1 MTTARELDQHPATP
15 VVHLSRRAALEAER
29 AAARKPARR
38 ARTAQA
44 TPTPPAQATTAP
56 SAQAT
61 PAPRTTDSTAR
72 VARVDAPA
80 PTTTGT
86 APAPAGQRQRA
97 GRRATAARATTE
109 HVDGRITHV
118 VRRPSPTVARP
129 AGAAS
134 ASRSARSRSAALTG
148 RASRITVTSAIA
160 ALAMFAAS
168 AMPAHASAGTSMA
181 TSTIA
186 PTVRTQDYAVTQAIA
201 ATGLDRDGFTI
212 GGGTPVVRSAPST
225 AGTAAGSAGSAA
237 PQAAV
242 SFGGEV
248 RSPFPGPVRMS
259 SGFGYRSAPCGA
271 CSSLHQGLDF
281 NPGMGAA
288 IGAVAAGTVRVS
300 GTYFSY
306 GNAVIIDHVV
316 DGREVS
322 TLYGHMIPGS
332 SPLKVG
338 DRVEAGQFV
347 GQVGSSGVST
357 GAHLHL
363 EVLMDGVTPIDPK
376 AWLEARIGRPLTT

>member
-1 MTTARELDQHPATP
+1 MTTPREIDQHPATP

-29 AAARKPARR
+29 ATARKPRTAARKQGIGDRKQGVADRTPRDV
-38 ARTAQA
+38 ART
-44 TPTPPAQATTAP
+44 PT
-56 SAQAT
+56 
-61 PAPRTTDSTAR
+61 R
-72 VARVDAPA
+72 V
-80 PTTTGT
+80 
-86 APAPAGQRQRA
+86 QRA
-97 GRRATAARATTE
+97 
-109 HVDGRITHV
+109 
-118 VRRPSPTVARP
+118 VRRPAAIVADTS
-129 AGAAS
+129 GAP
-134 ASRSARSRSAALTG
+134 
-148 RASRITVTSAIA
+148 RASRQPSRSQRATRITLTSALA

-181 TSTIA
+181 ASTLA
-186 PTVRTQDYAVTQAIA
+186 PTVRTQDYAVTQAISA
-201 ATGLDRDGFTI
+201 SALDRDGFTV
-212 GGGTPVVRSAPST
+212 GGGT
-225 AGTAAGSAGSAA
+225 AGTPGT
-237 PQAAV
+237 AV
-242 SFGGEV
+242 SYGGEV

-281 NPGMGAA
+281 NPGMGAP

-306 GNAVIIDHVV
+306 GNAVIIDHVI

-338 DRVEAGQFV
+338 DTVEAGEFV
-347 GQVGSSGVST
+347 GKVGSSGVST

-363 EVLMDGVTPIDPK
+363 EVLMDGVTPIDPE
-376 AWLEARIGRPLTT
+376 AWLEARIGRSLTT

>member
-1 MTTARELDQHPATP
+1 MTTPRESDQHPGTP

-38 ARTAQA
+38 ERPAKVVRTVGRERPATVVRAAEPTVGAPTRMGRTAVA
-44 TPTPPAQATTAP
+44 TGRQRSAEPA
-56 SAQAT
+56 
-61 PAPRTTDSTAR
+61 
-72 VARVDAPA
+72 
-80 PTTTGT
+80 
-86 APAPAGQRQRA
+86 RA
-97 GRRATAARATTE
+97 GRRATTARVVTE
-109 HVDGRITHV
+109 HGVHGGPDARIQRV
-118 VRRPSPTVARP
+118 VRRPAAVTPVPRP
-129 AGAAS
+129 
-134 ASRSARSRSAALTG
+134 SRPSRPQ
-148 RASRITVTSAIA
+148 RATRITLTSALA

-181 TSTIA
+181 TSTLA
-186 PTVRTQDYAVTQAIA
+186 PTVRTQDYAVTQAISA
-201 ATGLDRDGFTI
+201 SALDRDEFTV
-212 GGGTPVVRSAPST
+212 GGGASGTP
-225 AGTAAGSAGSAA
+225 GTA
-237 PQAAV
+237 V
-242 SFGGEV
+242 SYGGEV

-259 SGFGYRSAPCGA
+259 SGFGYRAAPCGA

-281 NPGMGAA
+281 NPGMGAP

-316 DGREVS
+316 DGRQVS

-338 DRVEAGQFV
+338 DTVEAGQFV
-347 GQVGSSGVST
+347 GKVGSSGVST

-363 EVLMDGVTPIDPK
+363 EVLMDGVTPIDPE
-376 AWLEARIGRPLTT
+376 AWLEARIGRSLTT

>member
-1 MTTARELDQHPATP
+1 MTTAREHDQHPDTP

-38 ARTAQA
+38 ERPAKPERPTAER
-44 TPTPPAQATTAP
+44 TTAER
-56 SAQAT
+56 
-61 PAPRTTDSTAR
+61 PAKPERT
-72 VARVDAPA
+72 
-80 PTTTGT
+80 
-86 APAPAGQRQRA
+86 
-97 GRRATAARATTE
+97 GRRAAAARATTE
-109 HVDGRITHV
+109 HVDSRIQRV
-118 VRRPSPTVARP
+118 VRRPAPSVTRAPSAPR
-129 AGAAS
+129 
-134 ASRSARSRSAALTG
+134 ASRSH
-148 RASRITVTSAIA
+148 RASRITLTSALA

-181 TSTIA
+181 TATLA
-186 PTVRTQDYAVTQAIA
+186 PSVRTQDYAVTQAISA
-201 ATGLDRDGFTI
+201 SALDRDEFTV
-212 GGGTPVVRSAPST
+212 GG
-225 AGTAAGSAGSAA
+225 GSAGA
-237 PQAAV
+237 PGTSV
-242 SFGGEV
+242 SYGGEI

-281 NPGMGAA
+281 NPGMGAP

-306 GNAVIIDHVV
+306 GTAVIIDHVV

-338 DRVEAGQFV
+338 DTVEAGEFI
-347 GQVGSSGVST
+347 GKVGSSGVST

-363 EVLMDGVTPIDPK
+363 EVWMDGVTPIDPE
-376 AWLEARIGRPLTT
+376 AWLEARIGRSLTA

>member
-1 MTTARELDQHPATP
+1 MPQQRVVSRPA
-15 VVHLSRRAALEAER
+15 
-29 AAARKPARR
+29 
-38 ARTAQA
+38 A
-44 TPTPPAQATTAP
+44 TV
-56 SAQAT
+56 S
-61 PAPRTTDSTAR
+61 RTTD
-72 VARVDAPA
+72 AP
-80 PTTTGT
+80 
-86 APAPAGQRQRA
+86 
-97 GRRATAARATTE
+97 
-109 HVDGRITHV
+109 
-118 VRRPSPTVARP
+118 
-129 AGAAS
+129 
-134 ASRSARSRSAALTG
+134 
-148 RASRITVTSAIA
+148 RASRPKRVTGPQRATRITLTSALA

-181 TSTIA
+181 TSTLA
-186 PTVRTQDYAVTQAIA
+186 PTVRTQDYAVTQAISA
-201 ATGLDRDGFTI
+201 SALDRDEFTV
-212 GGGTPVVRSAPST
+212 GGGAAGAP
-225 AGTAAGSAGSAA
+225 GTA
-237 PQAAV
+237 V
-242 SFGGEV
+242 SYGGEI

-281 NPGMGAA
+281 NPGMGAP

-306 GNAVIIDHVV
+306 GTAVVIDHMV

-338 DRVEAGQFV
+338 DTVEAGEFI
-347 GQVGSSGVST
+347 GKVGSSGVST

-376 AWLEARIGRPLTT
+376 AWLEARIGRSLTA

>member
-1 MTTARELDQHPATP
+1 MTTARELDQHPDTP

-38 ARTAQA
+38 ERT
-44 TPTPPAQATTAP
+44 PKPERAP
-56 SAQAT
+56 KAERT
-61 PAPRTTDSTAR
+61 PAPPRAPKPERT
-72 VARVDAPA
+72 
-80 PTTTGT
+80 
-86 APAPAGQRQRA
+86 
-97 GRRATAARATTE
+97 GRRAAAARATTE
-109 HVDGRITHV
+109 HVDARIQRV
-118 VRRPSPTVARP
+118 VRRPAPSVPAVAR
-129 AGAAS
+129 ATR
-134 ASRSARSRSAALTG
+134 ASRSR
-148 RASRITVTSAIA
+148 RASRVTLTSALA

-181 TSTIA
+181 TATLA
-186 PTVRTQDYAVTQAIA
+186 PSVRTQDYAVTQAISA
-201 ATGLDRDGFTI
+201 SALDRDGFTV
-212 GGGTPVVRSAPST
+212 GG
-225 AGTAAGSAGSAA
+225 GSAGA
-237 PQAAV
+237 PGTSV
-242 SFGGEV
+242 SYGGEV

-281 NPGMGAA
+281 NPGMGAP

-306 GNAVIIDHVV
+306 GTAVIIDHVI

-338 DRVEAGQFV
+338 DTVEAGQFI
-347 GQVGSSGVST
+347 GKVGSSGVST

-363 EVLMDGVTPIDPK
+363 EVLIDGETPIDPE
-376 AWLEARIGRPLTT
+376 AWLEARIGRSLTA

>member
-1 MTTARELDQHPATP
+1 MTTPREIDQHPGTP

-29 AAARKPARR
+29 AAARKPERSARKAER
-38 ARTAQA
+38 SA
-44 TPTPPAQATTAP
+44 TKADRPKPTPKPKP
-56 SAQAT
+56 E
-61 PAPRTTDSTAR
+61 RT
-72 VARVDAPA
+72 
-80 PTTTGT
+80 
-86 APAPAGQRQRA
+86 
-97 GRRATAARATTE
+97 GRRATIARATTE
-109 HVDGRITHV
+109 HGLRNTPDARIQRV
-118 VRRPSPTVARP
+118 VRRPAATVTSLP
-129 AGAAS
+129 AAP
-134 ASRSARSRSAALTG
+134 
-148 RASRITVTSAIA
+148 RASRQQRASRPQRATRITLTSALA

-181 TSTIA
+181 TSTLA
-186 PTVRTQDYAVTQAIA
+186 PTVRTQDYAVTQAISA
-201 ATGLDRDGFTI
+201 SALDRDEFTV
-212 GGGTPVVRSAPST
+212 GGGTASS
-225 AGTAAGSAGSAA
+225 SAA
-237 PQAAV
+237 PGTAV
-242 SFGGEV
+242 SYGGAV

-281 NPGMGAA
+281 NPGMGAP

-338 DRVEAGQFV
+338 DTVEAGEFI
-347 GQVGSSGVST
+347 GKVGSSGVST

-376 AWLEARIGRPLTT
+376 AWLEARIGRTLTA

>member
-1 MTTARELDQHPATP
+1 MTTAREHDQHPDTP
-15 VVHLSRRAALEAER
+15 MVHLSRRAALEAER

-38 ARTAQA
+38 ERPAKPERT
-44 TPTPPAQATTAP
+44 
-56 SAQAT
+56 
-61 PAPRTTDSTAR
+61 
-72 VARVDAPA
+72 
-80 PTTTGT
+80 
-86 APAPAGQRQRA
+86 

-109 HVDGRITHV
+109 HVDSRIQRV
-118 VRRPSPTVARP
+118 VRRPAPSVTRAPSAPR
-129 AGAAS
+129 
-134 ASRSARSRSAALTG
+134 ASRSH
-148 RASRITVTSAIA
+148 RASRITLTSALA

-181 TSTIA
+181 TATLA
-186 PTVRTQDYAVTQAIA
+186 PSVRTQDYAVTQAISA
-201 ATGLDRDGFTI
+201 SALDRDEFTV
-212 GGGTPVVRSAPST
+212 GG
-225 AGTAAGSAGSAA
+225 GSAGA
-237 PQAAV
+237 PGTSV
-242 SFGGEV
+242 SYGGEI

-281 NPGMGAA
+281 NPGMGAP

-306 GNAVIIDHVV
+306 GTAVIIDHVV

-338 DRVEAGQFV
+338 DTVEAGEFI
-347 GQVGSSGVST
+347 GKVGSSGVST

-363 EVLMDGVTPIDPK
+363 EVWMDGVTPIDPE
-376 AWLEARIGRPLTT
+376 AWLEARIGRSLTA